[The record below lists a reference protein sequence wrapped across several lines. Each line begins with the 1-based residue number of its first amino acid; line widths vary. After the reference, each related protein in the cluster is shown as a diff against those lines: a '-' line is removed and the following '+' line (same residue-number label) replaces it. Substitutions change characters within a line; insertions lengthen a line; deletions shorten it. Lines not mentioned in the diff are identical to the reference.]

1 MLKKPGIRKLFKIF
15 KFPSHF
21 HVTLTA
27 GIITLQFN
35 IMRYFNVTHY
45 YNCSLKLHSFAL
57 ISGIII
63 TQKNLSISPKSDS
76 RC

>member
-1 MLKKPGIRKLFKIF
+1 MYKKLKASMLKKTDIRKLFKIF

-35 IMRYFNVTHY
+35 IR
-45 YNCSLKLHSFAL
+45 
-57 ISGIII
+57 I
-63 TQKNLSISPKSDS
+63 DS
-76 RC
+76 WNR

>member
-27 GIITLQFN
+27 E
-35 IMRYFNVTHY
+35 
-45 YNCSLKLHSFAL
+45 
-57 ISGIII
+57 
-63 TQKNLSISPKSDS
+63 
-76 RC
+76 

>member
-27 GIITLQFN
+27 GIITLHF
-35 IMRYFNVTHY
+35 IFVYFEST
-45 YNCSLKLHSFAL
+45 SFMV
-57 ISGIII
+57 IHNDKIII
-63 TQKNLSISPKSDS
+63 TLSNHAFGQ
-76 RC
+76 

>member
-1 MLKKPGIRKLFKIF
+1 MMHNIIQNVKKLKASMLKKPDIRKLFKIF

-35 IMRYFNVTHY
+35 IR
-45 YNCSLKLHSFAL
+45 
-57 ISGIII
+57 I
-63 TQKNLSISPKSDS
+63 DS
-76 RC
+76 WNR

>member
-35 IMRYFNVTHY
+35 IR
-45 YNCSLKLHSFAL
+45 
-57 ISGIII
+57 I
-63 TQKNLSISPKSDS
+63 DS
-76 RC
+76 WNR

>member
-27 GIITLQFN
+27 GIITFQVN
-35 IMRYFNVTHY
+35 IRIACWN
-45 YNCSLKLHSFAL
+45 
-57 ISGIII
+57 
-63 TQKNLSISPKSDS
+63 
-76 RC
+76 R